1 MPFCIIPF
9 ITHCG
14 GMVTIGGT
22 IMGSGGMVTIGGTIM
37 GSGGSFS
44 VKWVVISSQYSMLIP

>member
-1 MPFCIIPF
+1 
-9 ITHCG
+9 
-14 GMVTIGGT
+14 MVTIGGT

-44 VKWVVISSQYSMLIP
+44 VTFSVKGGSMFIVACTISGIAL